1 MRKTNL
7 KGYAYKPNK
16 NYRYILS
23 RELDKNKPFIL
34 FIGLNPS
41 EADGELND
49 NTVSFLEDIVAG
61 WKKYGG
67 FYMGNLFARVHTDST
82 EIHTKKL
89 GRPELNDRYLIQMG
103 KKCEMVIFMW
113 GNKGALYGRDKEVM
127 KKFPNAYCLG
137 LTANL
142 NPRHT
147 RGVSRDVKPIRYT
160 GPNGRILKSVRRYVA
175 IP

>member
-1 MRKTNL
+1 M
-7 KGYAYKPNK
+7 
-16 NYRYILS
+16 LS
-23 RELDKNKPFIL
+23 RVLDKNKPFIL

-41 EADGELND
+41 EADGVLND
-49 NTVSFLEDIVAG
+49 NTVSFLEKVVAK

-89 GRPELNDRYLIQMG
+89 GRPEINDKYL
-103 KKCEMVIFMW
+103 KKMRKNCEMVVFMW

-137 LTANL
+137 VTTNL
-142 NPRHT
+142 NPKHT
-147 RGVSRDVKPIRYT
+147 RGISKDVTPIRYT
-160 GPNGRILKSVRRYVA
+160 GPNGRILKSVGRLTST
-175 IP
+175 P